1 MHQES
6 LKNKTI
12 KGVGWSAADALL
24 GQGVTFIVGLV
35 LARLLSPDEYGLIG
49 ICLIFTTVLNGIVD
63 SGFSNA
69 LIRKKDVTD
78 EDYNTMFTT
87 NMAISIVLYVLLF
100 ISAPLVSNFFHRIEL
115 TALVR
120 VTGLILFLNALSITQ
135 VTILT
140 KNIDFKTKTKASLV
154 SAIISGVIGI
164 AMAFKGY
171 GVWALVA
178 QQLSKQLLFTLCLWV
193 LNKWW
198 PKFTF
203 YKDSFKYMWGFGWKL
218 LASGILNNVWNQL
231 YQVVIGRCYTSSTLG
246 HYTRANEYASIFSS
260 NLTLIVQRV
269 SYPVLA
275 EIQDDKERMVQGYR
289 KVIKVT
295 MFVTAVCMISL
306 GAVSEPLIYTL
317 IGTKWHEAATYLPL
331 ICISMSLYPLHAIN
345 LNILQVLGRSDIFLY
360 LEILKKIVGIVPIV
374 IGIFCGIYYM
384 LLASII
390 AGVIS
395 LYLNTWFTGKTLNYT
410 FLKQLRDIAPSY
422 GTALVIAIAVYFL
435 KYLPFQ
441 YYIVLVIQII
451 VGMIVGF
458 GISELFRFEEYRELK
473 SIVIKA
479 INKKRNNM
487 VYPDFKVCVRCFTF
501 NQAKYIEETMNG
513 FTMQQTNFP
522 FVCCIV
528 DDASTDGEQEVIK
541 KYMNMHFDYS
551 PNSVSFD
558 KETDNAYIHYAQHKE
573 NKNCY
578 FAVLFLKENLYS
590 KKEGFK
596 KLNIFQNGVKTVN
609 MRRFVRVMIFG

>member
-100 ISAPLVSNFFHRIEL
+100 VSAPFVSDFFHRVEL

-120 VTGLILFLNALSITQ
+120 VTGLILFFNALSITQ

-164 AMAFKGY
+164 AMAFMGY
-171 GVWALVA
+171 GVWSLVA
-178 QQLSKQLLFTLCLWV
+178 QQLSKQLLYTLCLWV

-203 YKDSFKYMWGFGWKL
+203 YKDSFSYMWGFGWKL

-260 NLTLIVQRV
+260 NLTSIVQRV

-275 EIQDDKERMVQGYR
+275 EMQDDKERMVLGYR

-317 IGTKWHEAATYLPL
+317 IGSKWHEAATYLPL

-384 LLASII
+384 LLASILT
-390 AGVIS
+390 GVIS
-395 LYLNTWFTGKTLNYT
+395 LYLNTWYTGKTLNYS
-410 FLKQLRDIAPSY
+410 FWKQLRDITPSY
-422 GTALVIAIAVYFL
+422 FTALVIALAVYFL
-435 KYLPFQ
+435 KYLSLP
-441 YYIVLVIQII
+441 YYIVLMLQII
-451 VGMIVGF
+451 VGIVACIT
-458 GISELFRFEEYRELK
+458 ISEIFKFDEYKELK
-473 SIVIKA
+473 TIVIKVV
-479 INKKRNNM
+479 NRKK
-487 VYPDFKVCVRCFTF
+487 
-501 NQAKYIEETMNG
+501 
-513 FTMQQTNFP
+513 
-522 FVCCIV
+522 
-528 DDASTDGEQEVIK
+528 
-541 KYMNMHFDYS
+541 
-551 PNSVSFD
+551 
-558 KETDNAYIHYAQHKE
+558 
-573 NKNCY
+573 
-578 FAVLFLKENLYS
+578 
-590 KKEGFK
+590 
-596 KLNIFQNGVKTVN
+596 
-609 MRRFVRVMIFG
+609 

>member
-69 LIRKKDVTD
+69 LIRKKNVTD

-100 ISAPLVSNFFHRIEL
+100 ISAPFVSDFFHRIEL
-115 TALVR
+115 IALVR

-164 AMAFKGY
+164 AMAFMGY
-171 GVWALVA
+171 GVWSLVA
-178 QQLSKQLLFTLCLWV
+178 QQLSKQLLYTLCLWV
-193 LNKWW
+193 LSKWW

-289 KVIKVT
+289 KVIKIT

-317 IGTKWHEAATYLPL
+317 IGTKWQEAATYLPL

-384 LLASII
+384 LLTSILT
-390 AGVIS
+390 GVIS
-395 LYLNTWFTGKTLNYT
+395 LYLNTWYTGKTLNYS
-410 FLKQLRDIAPSY
+410 FWKQLRDIAPSY
-422 GTALVIAIAVYFL
+422 FTALVIAVAVYFL
-435 KYLPFQ
+435 KYLSLP
-441 YYIVLVIQII
+441 YYVVLMLQII
-451 VGMIVGF
+451 VGLVACIT
-458 GISELFRFEEYRELK
+458 ISEIFKFDEYKELK
-473 SIVIKA
+473 TIVIKVV
-479 INKKRNNM
+479 NRKK
-487 VYPDFKVCVRCFTF
+487 
-501 NQAKYIEETMNG
+501 
-513 FTMQQTNFP
+513 
-522 FVCCIV
+522 
-528 DDASTDGEQEVIK
+528 
-541 KYMNMHFDYS
+541 
-551 PNSVSFD
+551 
-558 KETDNAYIHYAQHKE
+558 
-573 NKNCY
+573 
-578 FAVLFLKENLYS
+578 
-590 KKEGFK
+590 
-596 KLNIFQNGVKTVN
+596 
-609 MRRFVRVMIFG
+609 

>member
-1 MHQES
+1 MQQES

-100 ISAPLVSNFFHRIEL
+100 ISAPFVSDFFHRIEL
-115 TALVR
+115 IALVR

-164 AMAFKGY
+164 AMAFMGY
-171 GVWALVA
+171 GVWSLVT
-178 QQLSKQLLFTLCLWV
+178 QQLSKQLLYTLCLWV

-289 KVIKVT
+289 KVIKIT

-317 IGTKWHEAATYLPL
+317 IGTKWQEAATYLPL

-384 LLASII
+384 LLTSILT
-390 AGVIS
+390 GVIS
-395 LYLNTWFTGKTLNYT
+395 LYLNTWYTGKTLNYS
-410 FLKQLRDIAPSY
+410 FWKQLRDIAPSY
-422 GTALVIAIAVYFL
+422 FTALVIALAVYFL
-435 KYLPFQ
+435 KYLSLP
-441 YYIVLVIQII
+441 YYVVLMLQII
-451 VGMIVGF
+451 VGLVACIT
-458 GISELFRFEEYRELK
+458 ISEIFKFDEYKELK
-473 SIVIKA
+473 TIVIKVV
-479 INKKRNNM
+479 NRKK
-487 VYPDFKVCVRCFTF
+487 
-501 NQAKYIEETMNG
+501 
-513 FTMQQTNFP
+513 
-522 FVCCIV
+522 
-528 DDASTDGEQEVIK
+528 
-541 KYMNMHFDYS
+541 
-551 PNSVSFD
+551 
-558 KETDNAYIHYAQHKE
+558 
-573 NKNCY
+573 
-578 FAVLFLKENLYS
+578 
-590 KKEGFK
+590 
-596 KLNIFQNGVKTVN
+596 
-609 MRRFVRVMIFG
+609 